1 MKNPMSPTPSSVK
14 ERLGWI
20 LFDFANSSYTT
31 VIITA
36 VYAVVFPRF
45 IAGETKWGNLLWSLA
60 LSMALLLTAFTAPV
74 LGAMSD
80 LRPYK
85 KRFLTSSVLVCA
97 VATALLFFARPGEP
111 QALPLAF
118 GLLVVS
124 YWAYSL
130 GENFISAFLPSL
142 ESKEGMGRLSGL
154 AWGIGYVGGLA
165 STLLVLGLT
174 LPHTLSHSLGIQLI
188 GPLTALFFLVGAIPS
203 FLWLREAK
211 PKTNG
216 GGGSDRAV
224 MVETFHH
231 LATTFRHF
239 KSHRPLMQFL
249 ASYFFAF
256 GGLSIVISF
265 TFIYGDQVIHWKS
278 GVQALMFAISNIA
291 AAIGAIT
298 AGSLQR
304 KWGDLRV
311 YRLSLLVWVLAVG
324 LIVAAPGLT
333 LWLHRVFHLRIEV
346 WQIFLG
352 VGATAGFC
360 LGATQAVARAVVGLY
375 AGTKRPGEY
384 YGFWAFTGK
393 MAAVLGLL
401 AIGALQWVFGL
412 AGSIAI
418 CGLFFLV
425 AWFVSWGV
433 PEPRDS
439 ANALGS
445 PGK

>member
-1 MKNPMSPTPSSVK
+1 MTPGPSTIK

-36 VYAVVFPRF
+36 VYAVIFPRF
-45 IAGETKWGNLLWSLA
+45 IAGDPRWGNLIWSFA
-60 LSMALLLTAFTAPV
+60 LSSALVLTALTAPI

-85 KRFLTSSVLVCA
+85 KIFLTASVLICTA
-97 VATALLFFARPGEP
+97 ATALLFFARPGEP
-111 QALPLAF
+111 HALHLAF
-118 GLLVVS
+118 GLLVLS

-130 GENFISAFLPSL
+130 GENFISAFLPAL
-142 ESKEGMGRLSGL
+142 ESKDGMGRLSGF
-154 AWGIGYVGGLA
+154 AWGVGYVGGLA
-165 STLLVLGLT
+165 STLLVLDLT
-174 LPHTLSHSLGIQLI
+174 LPHNQNHPMGIQLI

-211 PKTNG
+211 PQKPEAG
-216 GGGSDRAV
+216 GWNRAAFTD
-224 MVETFHH
+224 TFNH
-231 LATTFRHF
+231 LGHTFRELRR
-239 KSHRPLMQFL
+239 HRPLMQFL

-256 GGLSIVISF
+256 AGLSIVISF

-278 GVQALMFAISNIA
+278 GVQALMFAVSNIA
-291 AAIGAIT
+291 AAIGAVT

-311 YRLSLLVWVLAVG
+311 YRLTLLVWVLAVV
-324 LIVAAPGLT
+324 LIVAAPSLT
-333 LWLHRVFHLRIEV
+333 SWLHRVFHLKVEV

-375 AGTKRPGEY
+375 AGTSRPGEY

-401 AIGALQWVFGL
+401 AIGALQWVLGL
-412 AGSIAI
+412 AGSIAV
-418 CGLFFLV
+418 CAVFFLL
-425 AWFVSWGV
+425 AWFVSLGV

-439 ANALGS
+439 L
-445 PGK
+445 